1 MLVWSTIGRSF
12 LLEMWKNAQE
22 REAHSTGGGVCGLAK
37 PGARRNQECVFGRRG
52 SCVGEYDRNASSDAF
67 GKGNTV
73 NPHIDDI

>member
-37 PGARRNQECVFGRRG
+37 PGARRNACLGG
-52 SCVGEYDRNASSDAF
+52 GDRA
-67 GKGNTV
+67 
-73 NPHIDDI
+73 